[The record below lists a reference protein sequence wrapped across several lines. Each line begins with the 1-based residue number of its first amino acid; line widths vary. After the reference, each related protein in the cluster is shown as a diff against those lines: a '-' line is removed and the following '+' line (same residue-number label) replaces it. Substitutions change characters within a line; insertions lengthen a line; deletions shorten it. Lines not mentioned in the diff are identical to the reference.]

1 MIEIKEL
8 LAPCATIFALLFAIF
23 AFLLPQA
30 LKLNRQTRIMLSKV
44 EVPDSIRKD
53 WRFRIGV
60 SGHTMLLGLV
70 GLYSLAL
77 GAMYCPILLNR
88 IVQYYLGSQAYSVN
102 EILRDF
108 SDLTRWIIVLGGIIL
123 VAACAMI
130 VDDLFVSEKHPTL
143 VKVYIKDVLNIR
155 VADKEVSS
163 LLLEAH
169 TLFNQEK
176 YLESVLYSTA
186 ALEYAIRSKLGVLPQ
201 YGWNNLTDIILQKL
215 GASNAETLHRIRQIR
230 NIAMHPTPNTSITE
244 KDSKEVLEASSD
256 LIRQLE
262 QAVSLQDE

>member
-30 LKLNRQTRIMLSKV
+30 LNRYSQTRTMLSKV

-53 WRFRIGV
+53 RKFKIGV
-60 SGHTMLLGLV
+60 LGHTILLGFV
-70 GLYSLAL
+70 GLYSLTL
-77 GAMYCPILLNR
+77 GVIYCPILLNR
-88 IVQYYLGSQAYSVN
+88 IVGYYLGSQAYSVN

-108 SDLTRWIIVLGGIIL
+108 SDLTRFLMLLGIITL
-123 VAACAMI
+123 VAALVMI
-130 VDDLFVSEKHPTL
+130 ANDFFIIETHPML
-143 VKVYIKDVLNIR
+143 IKVYIKDVLNIR

-163 LLLEAH
+163 LLPEAR

-176 YLESVLYSTA
+176 YLESVLYSA
-186 ALEYAIRSKLGVLPQ
+186 SALEYAIRSKLGVLPQ
-201 YGWNNLTDIILQKL
+201 YGWGNLTDIIFQKM
-215 GASNAETLHRIRQIR
+215 GASNAEKLRRIRQIR
-230 NIAMHPTPNTSITE
+230 NIAVHPAPNTSITE
-244 KDSKEVLEASSD
+244 KESKEVLEASTD

-262 QAVSLQDE
+262 QV